1 MQPPLINNGKAP
13 DEPYNAALGFWLPA
27 DTPYGNFQ
35 LKIMKL
41 CQRMDEAN
49 RRLIDSFAYWE
60 QCRGVTMPPVNAYE
74 RHVYAN
80 EQAVYLMRRGADELI
95 ALMWCLSVKKQAG
108 AYPPRVEV
116 DCIGAALK
124 KNQELGIAPVA
135 DNLDILRVLNE
146 VSNAFKHSFVQSD
159 ITLIGREEP
168 CVHALALGYNKL
180 EAGVEF
186 YSVSLRQL
194 VAGFNAFYNSSIA
207 WLKEFSRSQR

>member
-1 MQPPLINNGKAP
+1 MQPTLINNGKAP
-13 DEPYNAALGFWLPA
+13 DEPYNAVLGFWLPA

-35 LKIMKL
+35 LKLMKL

-49 RRLIDSFAYWE
+49 RRLMDSFAYWD
-60 QCRGVTMPPVNAYE
+60 QCRTAMMSPVNAYE
-74 RHVYAN
+74 RHVYAS

-95 ALMWCLSVKKQAG
+95 ALMWCLSVFQQAG
-108 AYPPRVEV
+108 AYPPRIEV

-124 KNQELGIAPVA
+124 KDQELGLAPVV

-159 ITLIGREEP
+159 ITLIGRDEP

-186 YSVSLRQL
+186 YSVSLWEL
-194 VAGFNAFYNSSIA
+194 VAGFSAFYNSGMA
-207 WLKEFSRSQR
+207 WLKEFSQSQR